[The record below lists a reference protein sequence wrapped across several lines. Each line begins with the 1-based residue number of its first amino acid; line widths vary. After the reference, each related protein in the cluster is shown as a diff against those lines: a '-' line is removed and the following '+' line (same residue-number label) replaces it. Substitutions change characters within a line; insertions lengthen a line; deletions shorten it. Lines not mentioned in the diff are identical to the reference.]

1 MLTIERDS
9 KKWQKVSFNKEIAHY
24 PVMHKEVMHYLIPI
38 VRKVIVDCTLGIG
51 SHALKLLPHL
61 KEGTILIGIDKDGDS
76 LEVARQRLR
85 SFKDKVVLVKDDFRN
100 IDVILDNLGFNKADA
115 FLFDLGVSSFQLS
128 DPQRGF
134 SFLREGPLDMRM
146 DRESFLCAYD
156 LVNNLSERELAIIF
170 EKFGQER
177 YSRRIAHFLVEERK
191 KSPLS
196 TTGQLRDTILRAIP
210 KRNTYHRIHPATRIF
225 QALRIA
231 VNRELD
237 CLKEGLEK
245 AIPRLSGGGRIIVI
259 SFHSLEDRIVKNTF
273 RKFSASKVLNILTK
287 KPLVPTLEEITENV
301 RSRSA
306 KLRAAERIFSE

>member
-9 KKWQKVSFNKEIAHY
+9 KKWQKVSFDKKIMHY
-24 PVMHKEVMHYLIPI
+24 PVMYKEVITYLTPAT
-38 VRKVIVDCTLGIG
+38 RKVIVDCTLGIA
-51 SHALKLLPHL
+51 SHALKILPHL
-61 KEGTILIGIDKDGDS
+61 KEGAIFIGIDKDGDS
-76 LEVARQRLR
+76 LEVARQRLGN
-85 SFKDKVVLVKDDFRN
+85 FKDKVILVKDDFRN
-100 IDVILDNLGFNKADA
+100 IDVVLDSLGITRADA
-115 FLFDLGVSSFQLS
+115 FFFDLGVSSFQLS

-156 LVNNLSERELAIIF
+156 LVNNLSEKELAIIF
-170 EKFGQER
+170 ERFGQER

-210 KRNTYHRIHPATRIF
+210 KRYTSHRIHPATKIF
-225 QALRIA
+225 QALRIV

-237 CLKEGLEK
+237 CLKEGVEK
-245 AIPRLSGGGRIIVI
+245 AICRLSRGGRIVVI

-273 RKFSASKVLNILTK
+273 KKFSASKVLNILTK
-287 KPLVPTLEEITENV
+287 KPLVPTSEELAENI

-306 KLRAAERIFSE
+306 KLRAAERISL